1 MQRDIILKNRLAAKL
16 FGYFL
21 LLVFLPV
28 LAFSF
33 VANWQTNR
41 HMDQTHRQYLLRAA
55 EMLNQLYLNRL
66 IQLGESLQTLRLDT
80 TTIQVSAAQ
89 HPYFSTVMLMEKG
102 DLSSKELDHITAGR
116 PLLRGEQKHD
126 PLLEIIGSNN
136 GRIIRGIIRPEALW
150 GVSEELPLPRNTA
163 LLILDQVGHML
174 FQSAAEPITLPETAQ
189 KNILSSIQGQTSFI
203 QQGIPQTAFFRELFL
218 ESRVLFPRWTLVL
231 YQPTTTL
238 LNDQTMFM
246 ALFPLIVALCLGLVL
261 YLILVLIRRNL
272 EPLSILQGITRRI
285 ARKDFDARADIHTG
299 DEIEELGQAFN
310 SMTAQLKQQFNTL
323 ETQAHID
330 REILSSVDVDAVIAT
345 AMNYLHATFTP
356 DSITLVFREKDHLRS
371 YTSTRP
377 GQRTTHT
384 HLIPAAECERI
395 CQSMKNTGWM
405 RGDEMPELLTALQ
418 PTTHSRLACAIP
430 LTGMPLG
437 ILYMDFSGQLPT
449 DQETLDFSG
458 RTLNQIA
465 VALANIRLL
474 RELQEFNWG
483 TLEAL
488 ALAVDEKSPWTS
500 GHSNRVAA
508 LAIDL
513 ATALDWSE
521 QELEILHRAAL
532 LHDLGKIGIS
542 TDILDKPGRLTNDE
556 YEIIQTH
563 PDRGAKILEP
573 IPAFAQIIPL
583 VRHHHERYDG
593 SGYPSGLAGKD
604 SPQGARLLAIVD
616 VYDAVTSDRPYREG
630 WSHQKACDYLQEN
643 AGTLFDPELVQAF
656 VAMR

>member
-21 LLVFLPV
+21 LLIFLPV
-28 LAFSF
+28 LAFSL

-66 IQLGESLQTLRLDT
+66 IQLGESLQSFRLDAAAG
-80 TTIQVSAAQ
+80 SAVPL
-89 HPYFSTVMLMEKG
+89 HPYFTHLTPVATGTLAP
-102 DLSSKELDHITAGR
+102 KELEHVMSGR
-116 PLLRGEQKHD
+116 PVLRCEQKNQ
-126 PLLEIIGSNN
+126 PLLNLIGDNN
-136 GRIIRGIIRPEALW
+136 GKIIQGTIRSEALW
-150 GVSEELPLPRNTA
+150 GLAEELPLPRDTA
-163 LLILDQVGHML
+163 LLILDPNGHVL
-174 FQSAAEPITLPETAQ
+174 FQSAAKPVTLPDTAQ
-189 KNILSSIQGQTSFI
+189 KIILSSIQGQTSFT
-203 QQGIPQTAFFRELFL
+203 QDDIPQSAFFRELFL
-218 ESRVLFPRWTLVL
+218 ESRVLFPRWTLIL
-231 YQPTTTL
+231 YQPTATL

-272 EPLSILQGITRRI
+272 EPLSILQGITQRI

-323 ETQAHID
+323 ETQARID
-330 REILSSVDVDAVIAT
+330 REILSSVDVDAVIST
-345 AMNYLHATFTP
+345 AMNYLHTTFTP
-356 DSITLVFREKDHLRS
+356 HSIFLVFRERDHLRS
-371 YTSTRP
+371 YTSTSHGHRST
-377 GQRTTHT
+377 RT
-384 HLIPAAECERI
+384 HLIPAAECERV

-405 RGDEMPELLTALQ
+405 RDDETPELLTALQ

-430 LTGMPLG
+430 LTGTPLG
-437 ILYMDFSGQLPT
+437 ILCMDFSGELPA
-449 DQETLDFSG
+449 DQEMLDFSG

-513 ATALDWSE
+513 ATWLGWSE
-521 QELEILHRAAL
+521 QEQEILHRAAL

-542 TDILDKPGRLTNDE
+542 TDILDKPGRLTADE
-556 YEIIQTH
+556 YAVIQTH

-573 IPAFAQIIPL
+573 IPAFAPIIPL

-593 SGYPSGLAGKD
+593 SGYPSALTGKD

-616 VYDAVTSDRPYREG
+616 VYDAVTSNRPYREG

-643 AGTLFDPELVQAF
+643 AGTLFDAELVQAF